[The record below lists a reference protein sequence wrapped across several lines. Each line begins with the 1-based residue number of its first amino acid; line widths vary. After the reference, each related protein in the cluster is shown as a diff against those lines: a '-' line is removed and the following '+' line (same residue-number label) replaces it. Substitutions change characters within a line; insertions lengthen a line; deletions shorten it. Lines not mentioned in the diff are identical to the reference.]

1 MCLYEINDAAKYAL
15 YFFPIGF
22 AISSLWGLT
31 EEYFLLVV
39 EKKEVFFIVFSLFLF
54 FPSFPIEP
62 MTVFPR
68 NWSIIRE
75 VYF

>member
-1 MCLYEINDAAKYAL
+1 MCLYEINDAAKYTL

-39 EKKEVFFIVFSLFLF
+39 EKEVFLSFSLSFFFFLR
-54 FPSFPIEP
+54 S
-62 MTVFPR
+62 R
-68 NWSIIRE
+68 
-75 VYF
+75 